1 MVPGHI
7 SVKLAEKIFFIGESI
22 QLFEKDRRIEV
33 QGTVLRERE
42 TEIYQKLVKKIQ
54 KKDSCFRV
62 LLYFSLPCE
71 TCQSSA
77 WATLSVSS
85 TA

>member
-42 TEIYQKLVKKIQ
+42 TEIYQKLVQKI
-54 KKDSCFRV
+54 
-62 LLYFSLPCE
+62 
-71 TCQSSA
+71 
-77 WATLSVSS
+77 
-85 TA
+85 

>member
-1 MVPGHI
+1 MDFRLKADMVPGHI

-54 KKDSCFRV
+54 
-62 LLYFSLPCE
+62 
-71 TCQSSA
+71 
-77 WATLSVSS
+77 
-85 TA
+85 